1 MFTASFRSDLLYYLA
16 LIIFNSLFLLQ
27 RFLYLLPVI
36 ISNIILM
43 LNFVNR
49 STSGL
54 LELLS
59 TVKNRC
65 ILLFLLPL
73 VPENSSERSFFI
85 KAELTIKNFFVFTL
99 LEPDIVSV
107 LFLCDVVL
115 GCELFSLKFIFEK
128 VKNTLFMLL

>member
-1 MFTASFRSDLLYYLA
+1 
-16 LIIFNSLFLLQ
+16 
-27 RFLYLLPVI
+27 
-36 ISNIILM
+36 M

-85 KAELTIKNFFVFTL
+85 KAGLTIKNFFVFTL

-115 GCELFSLKFIFEK
+115 CCELFSLKFIFEK